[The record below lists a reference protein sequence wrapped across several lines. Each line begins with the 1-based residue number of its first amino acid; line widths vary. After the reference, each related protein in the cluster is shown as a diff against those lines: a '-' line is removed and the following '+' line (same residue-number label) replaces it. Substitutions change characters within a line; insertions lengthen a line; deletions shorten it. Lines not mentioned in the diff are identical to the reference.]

1 MAFDP
6 TLPLT
11 NSKILSAEMR
21 SQFTGLKSLIDAVP
35 VGPVGPPGSPGAAG
49 AQGVPGDTGPQGPA
63 GSATPETDPV
73 FASWLAAP
81 PLISTFANDAGYLS
95 AGTYNVTNTGSQ
107 HAVLRVFDDHTTP
120 ESSVEFQS
128 QQGGGPW
135 STLGGLSVVAMS
147 GKFALFLGDQIDP
160 NDGGNNYA
168 IDFVHRKLI
177 GDWTL
182 GPTYNAGSLPLLT
195 SVAGYNVS
203 TLVND
208 AGYITATSI
217 PTAVSS
223 FANDAGY
230 LTPNTSADGTY
241 PVAND
246 GATSGQLASITIANG
261 LIIGVTVLP

>member
-107 HAVLRVFDDHTTP
+107 HVQHILHPQPRKRLRLTRRYLLTSTYVLRVRFR
-120 ESSVEFQS
+120 
-128 QQGGGPW
+128 
-135 STLGGLSVVAMS
+135 
-147 GKFALFLGDQIDP
+147 I
-160 NDGGNNYA
+160 
-168 IDFVHRKLI
+168 R
-177 GDWTL
+177 
-182 GPTYNAGSLPLLT
+182 
-195 SVAGYNVS
+195 
-203 TLVND
+203 
-208 AGYITATSI
+208 
-217 PTAVSS
+217 
-223 FANDAGY
+223 
-230 LTPNTSADGTY
+230 
-241 PVAND
+241 
-246 GATSGQLASITIANG
+246 
-261 LIIGVTVLP
+261 